1 MKPTQLLDHFDRISE
16 APDAIPRLRRFIL
29 DLAVR
34 GKLVEQDLRDEP
46 ASELLKRIQAEKAR
60 LMKIGQIKNEDEL
73 PPVNEDE
80 LPFEV
85 PSNWS
90 ATRLAVVAESL
101 DYMRVPINGT
111 EREQRIAGKDPSE
124 LFPYYG
130 ATQQQGWIDDYI
142 FDEELV
148 LLGEDGVPF
157 FDDLRPKAYLISG
170 KTWVNN
176 HAHVFRCIMV
186 SHPFVVHYL
195 NTFNYA
201 GRVAGATRGK
211 LNKSRAV
218 DIPIIIPPLAEQ
230 QRIVAKVGE
239 LMALC
244 DRLEAAQTERESRR
258 DRLAGASLNRLNH
271 PADGPSVF
279 QEHARFYFNH
289 LPRLTTRPEH
299 IQQLR
304 KTILNLAVR
313 GKFVPQDPNDE
324 PAFELLERVAVQKT
338 KAGNAKTGR
347 DWVGDIA
354 KPVDE
359 AFVIPESWAWTRIA
373 NTVERVTVGYVGP
386 MKDHYVQDGIPFLRS
401 QNVRANRFRKDG
413 LISISPK
420 FHQAISKSEL
430 APGDVVVV
438 RSGNVGT
445 ACVIPPSLLKANCS
459 DLVVVKHPIA
469 VHPAYLCFYLNSLA
483 STHIE
488 AGTVGVALTHF
499 NTKSVATMPFPL
511 PPLPE
516 QHRIVARV
524 DELMALCDRLEAQ
537 LTTTQTESRRLLE
550 TVLHDALTC

>member
-1 MKPTQLLDHFDRISE
+1 MNTELIDGLARAADSSKNIPHLRRLVVALAISGKLDVSNDEEPFTRIVEHLKAERVRLIEMGKLKRQDELPSVSYEELPMEVSRACHFERLGNLATLAKGLTGIQSAAPGPFPLVVTAEERTSCDHFDFDGAAAIVPMVSSAGHGKASIKRLHYQEGKFALGNILCAVFPISE
-16 APDAIPRLRRFIL
+16 EIISARFL
-29 DLAVR
+29 YEYLTTF
-34 GKLVEQDLRDEP
+34 KE
-46 ASELLKRIQAEKAR
+46 ELLVTRMIGTANVS
-60 LMKIGQIKNEDEL
+60 LTIGKIADV
-73 PPVNEDE
+73 PV
-80 LPFEV
+80 P
-85 PSNWS
+85 
-90 ATRLAVVAESL
+90 
-101 DYMRVPINGT
+101 
-111 EREQRIAGKDPSE
+111 
-124 LFPYYG
+124 
-130 ATQQQGWIDDYI
+130 
-142 FDEELV
+142 LV
-148 LLGEDGVPF
+148 
-157 FDDLRPKAYLISG
+157 
-170 KTWVNN
+170 
-176 HAHVFRCIMV
+176 
-186 SHPFVVHYL
+186 
-195 NTFNYA
+195 
-201 GRVAGATRGK
+201 
-211 LNKSRAV
+211 SRS
-218 DIPIIIPPLAEQ
+218 IQ
-230 QRIVAKVGE
+230 QRVDE

-244 DRLEAAQTERESRR
+244 DRLEAAQAERESRR
-258 DRLAGASLNRLNH
+258 DRLAAVSLNRLNQ
-271 PADGPSVF
+271 PADEPSAF
-279 QEHARFYFNH
+279 QDHASFYFNH

-359 AFVIPESWAWTRIA
+359 AFVIPKSWAWTRIA